1 MTLLLL
7 RSRKAGFLSDNVEA
21 QFFFSSLV
29 FDYLISLFKRHEFWR
44 WFGGLAQHQ
53 GGGYSSSASPPTG
66 PYPKSDHLSPQL
78 KQTNKQNCWNFS
90 HMFLDDKGWNQFPVP
105 IMNNRFVI
113 SPKSYSLN
121 CDPHKE
127 VNSLTMETISTTKL
141 SCKWHFKKHL
151 SNLLWVILNFFSD
164 STEVFTTPYI
174 PF

>member
-105 IMNNRFVI
+105 IMRETCYYTFPVRKASLCIEFLCHICRHDLTKQQWSLHSLVFWWRNIVYYNNCVLF
-113 SPKSYSLN
+113 
-121 CDPHKE
+121 E
-127 VNSLTMETISTTKL
+127 
-141 SCKWHFKKHL
+141 
-151 SNLLWVILNFFSD
+151 IL
-164 STEVFTTPYI
+164 V
-174 PF
+174 